1 LRKETN
7 NLDWT
12 EKAACKS
19 ENSQMFYCDSTDN
32 KINANRES
40 YAKAVCRKCEVAAEC
55 LMFAISNNEVF
66 GIWGSFAPK
75 ERNTLKNIFPENGI
89 DIALCKMVVN
99 KEIKTIKANVIK
111 SEFGI

>member
-1 LRKETN
+1 M
-7 NLDWT
+7 DWT